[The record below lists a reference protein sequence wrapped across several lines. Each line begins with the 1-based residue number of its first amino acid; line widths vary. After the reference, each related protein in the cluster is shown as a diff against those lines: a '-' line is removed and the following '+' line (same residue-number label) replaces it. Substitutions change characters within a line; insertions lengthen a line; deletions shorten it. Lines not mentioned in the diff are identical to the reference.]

1 MHEDEMSVVHDAEH
15 TGHVRFD
22 HASYRRTRQQL
33 TIELCDETVQL
44 LHLDMVGEII
54 LLSSRAS
61 ME

>member
-1 MHEDEMSVVHDAEH
+1 MSVVHDAEH